1 MCNRYKEG
9 DAKSSSDSLEK
20 SRSALK
26 RYLFFSNRY
35 MNHLQSLKLEA
46 KLHNTVKVSSCQEM
60 PAYDAGALSLF
71 LNQVFPLRDFGESQ
85 LENLR

>member
-1 MCNRYKEG
+1 
-9 DAKSSSDSLEK
+9 
-20 SRSALK
+20 
-26 RYLFFSNRY
+26 

-60 PAYDAGALSLF
+60 PAYDAGALRLF
-71 LNQVFPLRDFGESQ
+71 LNLVFPLRDFGESQ